1 MNDLEKNRI
10 KMMNNF
16 DIATELYLKCKNS
29 GCNDILSPINWLY
42 NQTVLIKA
50 YNQFKN
56 KHKNDNFLLLFIQK
70 NEYTDYMDFMCE
82 NYPVGFGDRLK
93 EHIKNGKD
101 FNGAEIYLELI
112 KNN

>member
-56 KHKNDNFLLLFIQK
+56 KHKMIIFYYCLYKKMNI
-70 NEYTDYMDFMCE
+70 
-82 NYPVGFGDRLK
+82 
-93 EHIKNGKD
+93 
-101 FNGAEIYLELI
+101 LI
-112 KNN
+112 IWILCVKITQLGLGID